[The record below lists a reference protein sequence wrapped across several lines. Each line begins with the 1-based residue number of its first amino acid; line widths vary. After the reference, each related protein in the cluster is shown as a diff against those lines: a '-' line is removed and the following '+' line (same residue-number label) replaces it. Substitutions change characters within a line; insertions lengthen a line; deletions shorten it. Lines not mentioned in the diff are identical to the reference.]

1 MKNSEKIIMRII
13 IIFGIITTFLL
24 IIVILLD
31 YFNITQYF
39 PFNQLTNKYDWL
51 SIIGAI
57 IGGLIGAIGTYI
69 GIHLTIKNERE
80 ESRSR
85 EINERKRTGYSYL
98 TFTDSPLIIKISFDS
113 VLTGELD
120 LYKNQNLLIG
130 ENVKVVGANYFD
142 IEFNFQ
148 NLNNNY
154 PTAVMLE
161 ELELFYNS
169 KISDNNKEYGKILN
183 LCGYQKEYKPITIKN
198 TNVVAFSSLAMIN
211 QKQLKDL
218 EKYLI
223 NSEFIDV
230 IVSIKFINANGVITE
245 GKYSANLIKKNNIKL
260 GNKNVLGSNK
270 EKIIYEAENTYL
282 TIENIDYLEE
292 YNEKVFGK

>member
-1 MKNSEKIIMRII
+1 MKNSEKTIMRII
-13 IIFGIITTFLL
+13 IIFGIITTILL
-24 IIVILLD
+24 IMVILLD
-31 YFNITQYF
+31 CFNITQYF

-69 GIHLTIKNERE
+69 GIQLTIKNERE
-80 ESRSR
+80 ESHNR

-98 TFTDSPLIIKISFDS
+98 TFTDSPVTIKISFDS
-113 VLTGELD
+113 ELTGLLD
-120 LYKNQNLLIG
+120 KNQNLLIG
-130 ENVKVVGANYFD
+130 ENVDVVGANYFD
-142 IEFNFQ
+142 IELNFQ

-154 PTAVMLE
+154 PTAVMIE
-161 ELELFYNS
+161 ELELVYGS
-169 KISDNNKEYGKILN
+169 KIIDNNKQYEKFLN
-183 LCGYQKEYKPITIKN
+183 LYGYQKGYKPITVKN
-198 TNVVAFSSLAMIN
+198 TNVVAFKSLAMIN
-211 QKQLKDL
+211 QKQLNDL

-230 IVSIKFINANGVITE
+230 IVSIKFINANGIITE

-260 GNKNVLGSNK
+260 GNERNRGSNK
-270 EKIIYEAENTYL
+270 VKIFYGAVNTYL
-282 TIENIDYLEE
+282 IVEDIDYMEE